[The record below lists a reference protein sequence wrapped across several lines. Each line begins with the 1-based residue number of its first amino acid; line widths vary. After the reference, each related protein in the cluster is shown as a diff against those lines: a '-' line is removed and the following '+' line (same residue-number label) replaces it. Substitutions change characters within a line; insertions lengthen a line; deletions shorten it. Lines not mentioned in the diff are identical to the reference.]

1 VLSRWFTLFPVGE
14 GVFSRRFHCA
24 TFGERMVL
32 SSSSPVLR
40 RTLEEGFASSSSVA
54 PNSPVRASGSFNR
67 FGCLRVHC
75 FPDRSIVFR
84 NFLDPDEN
92 VDRCSYPRFGKG
104 EEFYYDWVRLRRGR
118 VLLRLGTGFLGG
130 EYHVFT
136 FDCHVQSFFFQRR
149 YRGEEAS
156 LLLLKIDLAS
166 EERNELWNVTRYWRC
181 RLRKSRFLDISKRG
195 RRMENHK
202 LMLFNSMS
210 KQKEVFKTR
219 VEGQVSMYVC
229 SIMPYDLSHIGHTR
243 AYVAFDVLHRTT
255 SNAMIISC
263 QNLCITLSISRYLK
277 HLGYEVKYVR
287 NFTDIDD
294 KVRSLFTLSC

>member
-1 VLSRWFTLFPVGE
+1 
-14 GVFSRRFHCA
+14 VFSRRFHFA
-24 TFGERMVL
+24 TFGERIVL

-40 RTLEEGFASSSSVA
+40 RTLEEGFASTSSVA

-75 FPDRSIVFR
+75 FPDRSIVVR

-104 EEFYYDWVRLRRGR
+104 EEFYYDWL
-118 VLLRLGTGFLGG
+118 
-130 EYHVFT
+130 
-136 FDCHVQSFFFQRR
+136 QR
-149 YRGEEAS
+149 
-156 LLLLKIDLAS
+156 K
-166 EERNELWNVTRYWRC
+166 
-181 RLRKSRFLDISKRG
+181 
-195 RRMENHK
+195 
-202 LMLFNSMS
+202 LFNSMS

-229 SIMPYDLSHIGHTR
+229 GIMPYDLSHIGHAR
-243 AYVAFDVLHRTT
+243 AYVAFDVLHRST
-255 SNAMIISC
+255 SNATIISC